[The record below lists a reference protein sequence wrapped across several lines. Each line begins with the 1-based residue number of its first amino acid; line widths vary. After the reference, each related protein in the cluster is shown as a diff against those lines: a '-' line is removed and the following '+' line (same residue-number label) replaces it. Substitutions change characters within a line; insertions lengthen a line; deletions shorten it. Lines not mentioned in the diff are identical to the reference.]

1 MTSGPAT
8 PGLDLEI
15 DIEIEDSAWGEASEA
30 VRMAVLRTLE
40 FASQG
45 EGASFSVGP
54 VSILLTDD
62 ATVAALNEQF
72 RGKTGPTNVLSFP
85 AGPNPEGQLGDIA
98 LAYGVC
104 AREAAQQVKTLTAH
118 LQHLVAHGV
127 LHLVGYDHI
136 TDDEA
141 AVMEDQER
149 RILASLGVADPYAA
163 DDRDH
168 DR

>member
-1 MTSGPAT
+1 MTPVPAA
-8 PGLDLEI
+8 PDIEI
-15 DIEIEDSAWGEASEA
+15 DIETGDPAWGDLSGPARLA
-30 VRMAVLRTLE
+30 ALRTL
-40 FASQG
+40 AVLSQ
-45 EGASFSVGP
+45 ESDALTPSLGP

-62 ATVAALNEQF
+62 ETVAGLNQQF
-72 RGKTGPTNVLSFP
+72 RGKAGPTNVLSFP
-85 AGPNPEGQLGDIA
+85 AGPNPEGLLGDIA
-98 LAYGVC
+98 LAHGVC
-104 AREAAQQVKTLTAH
+104 AREADQQGKTLTAH

-163 DDRDH
+163 DA
-168 DR
+168 

>member
-1 MTSGPAT
+1 MTPVPAAT
-8 PGLDLEI
+8 DIEI
-15 DIEIEDSAWGEASEA
+15 DIETGDPAWGDLSGPA
-30 VRMAVLRTLE
+30 RMAALGALE
-40 FASQG
+40 LLSQ
-45 EGASFSVGP
+45 ENGAGTPPLGP

-62 ATVAALNEQF
+62 ETVAGLNQQF

-98 LAYGVC
+98 LAHGVC
-104 AREAAQQVKTLTAH
+104 AREAAQQGKTLTAH

-136 TDDEA
+136 TDEEA

-149 RILASLGVADPYAA
+149 RILAALGVADPYAA
-163 DDRDH
+163 DA
-168 DR
+168 

>member
-1 MTSGPAT
+1 MTSAPVA
-8 PGLDLEI
+8 PGLDFEI
-15 DIEIEDSAWGEASEA
+15 DIEIEDQAWGQASGA
-30 VRMAVLRTLE
+30 VRMAAFRTLE
-40 FASQG
+40 FISQG
-45 EGASFSVGP
+45 EGASFSLGP

-62 ATVAALNEQF
+62 GTVAALNQQF
-72 RGKTGPTNVLSFP
+72 RGKAGPTNVLSFP
-85 AGPNPEGQLGDIA
+85 AAPNPEGHLGDIA
-98 LAYGVC
+98 LAHGVC
-104 AREAAQQVKTLTAH
+104 AREAAQQGKALTAH

-141 AVMEDQER
+141 AVMEDKER

>member
-1 MTSGPAT
+1 MSDVAAEPEIQV
-8 PGLDLEI
+8 EI
-15 DIEIEDSAWGEASEA
+15 DIEVEDPAWGSLSGPARQSA
-30 VRMAVLRTLE
+30 IRALE
-40 FASQG
+40 LLSQ
-45 EGASFSVGP
+45 EIGAKAPPPGP

-62 ATVAALNEQF
+62 DAVARMNQQF
-72 RGKTGPTNVLSFP
+72 RGKAGPTNVLSFP

-104 AREAAQQVKTLTAH
+104 ATEASEQGKTLTAH

-141 AVMEDQER
+141 AVMEDLER

-163 DDRDH
+163 DD
-168 DR
+168 